1 MPLKLCIERFMPKI
15 GKCILAGA
23 GPGDVGLVTLK
34 TKEAVEQAD
43 VIVYDYLSNPE
54 ILSWSRPAAEIIYA
68 GKQAGAHTL
77 SQTEINDLILQRAKE
92 GKLVVR
98 LKGGDPFV
106 FGRGA
111 EEAEILAQAG
121 VPFEIVP
128 GITSAIAV
136 PAYAGIPVTQRG
148 VTSSFTVFTGHED
161 PTKEG
166 SAIDYA
172 ALVQSR
178 GTLVMLMG
186 AGRLSKVV
194 GELRTNGASPSMPVA
209 LVRWGTTGRQ
219 ETLVGQLQNIE
230 ELALDVEPPV
240 VAVFGDVVTYRQRL
254 KWFEDRPLFG
264 RRIVVTRTRQ
274 QAGALSA
281 RLRSLGADVTELPTI
296 KIAPP
301 ENLMEFGEL
310 VRDSFQYDWVV
321 FTSPNGVTAFFDLF
335 FKLYDDARALGN
347 ARIAAIGPGTAKRV
361 KDFHL
366 AVDLQP
372 EEAVAER
379 LVEAFQQHESVEN
392 LKFLLVRAANAR
404 DVLPK
409 RLTQLGAIVDEA
421 IAYRTVPE
429 TDDLTG
435 AKKRFTDEGADLI
448 TFTSSS
454 TVENFVALKLPWP
467 QGIKTASIGPI
478 TSATMNQTGLKVDV
492 EATQHDIDGLVDAIL
507 GLLGR

>member
-1 MPLKLCIERFMPKI
+1 MPKI

-68 GKQAGAHTL
+68 GKQAGAHIL

-121 VPFEIVP
+121 IPFEIVP

-194 GELRTNGASPSMPVA
+194 GELRTNGASPTMPVA
-209 LVRWGTTGRQ
+209 LVRWGTTERQ

-321 FTSPNGVTAFFDLF
+321 FTSPNGVAAFFDLF

-429 TDDLTG
+429 TDDITG

-467 QGIKTASIGPI
+467 KGIKTASIGPI
-478 TSATMNQTGLKVDV
+478 TSATMQQAGLKVDV

-507 GLLGR
+507 ELLGR

>member
-1 MPLKLCIERFMPKI
+1 MAKI

-23 GPGDVGLVTLK
+23 GPGDIGLVTLR

-43 VIVYDYLSNPE
+43 VVVYDYLCNPE
-54 ILSWSRPAAEIIYA
+54 ILNWTRPDAEIIYA
-68 GKQAGAHTL
+68 GKQAAAHTL
-77 SQTEINDLILQRAKE
+77 SQGEINDLIANRARE
-92 GKLVVR
+92 GKVVVR

-111 EEAEILAQAG
+111 EEAEVLAAAG
-121 VPFEIVP
+121 IPFEIVP

-136 PAYAGIPVTQRG
+136 PSYAGIPVTHRD

-161 PTKEG
+161 PNKEG

-172 ALVQSR
+172 ALVQGG

-186 AGRLSKVV
+186 AARLSKVV
-194 GELRTNGASPSMPVA
+194 AELRAHGASPTMPVA

-219 ETLVGQLQNIE
+219 ETIVGKLDNIE
-230 ELALDVEPPV
+230 EVGIDIEPPV
-240 VAVFGDVVTYRQRL
+240 VAVFGDVVSYRQRL

-274 QAGALSA
+274 QAGILSA
-281 RLRSLGADVTELPTI
+281 RLRSLGADVAELPTI
-296 KIAPP
+296 KIVPP

-321 FTSPNGVTAFFDLF
+321 FTSPNGVTAFFDLY
-335 FKLYDDARALGN
+335 FKIYDDARSLGN

-372 EEAVAER
+372 EESVAER

-392 LKFLLVRAANAR
+392 LRFLLVRAANAR

-429 TDDLTG
+429 NDDITG
-435 AKKRFTDEGADLI
+435 ARKRFTDEGADLI

-454 TVENFVALKLPWP
+454 TVENFLALKFPWP
-467 QGIKTASIGPI
+467 KGIKTASIGPI
-478 TSATMNQTGLKVDV
+478 TSGTMQQAGLEVDV
-492 EATQHDIDGLVDAIL
+492 EATQHDIDGLVEAIV

>member
-1 MPLKLCIERFMPKI
+1 MPKR

-23 GPGDVGLVTLK
+23 GPGDIGLVTLR
-34 TKEAVEQAD
+34 TKEAVEHAD
-43 VIVYDYLSNPE
+43 VVIYDYLCNPE
-54 ILSWSRPAAEIIYA
+54 ILSWARPGAEIIYA
-68 GKQAGAHTL
+68 GKQAAAHTL
-77 SQTEINDLILQRAKE
+77 SQTEINELILQRAKE
-92 GKLVVR
+92 GKLIVR

-111 EEAEILAQAG
+111 EEAEILAEAG
-121 VPFEIVP
+121 IPFEIVP
-128 GITSAIAV
+128 GISSAIAV
-136 PAYAGIPVTQRG
+136 PAYAGIPVTHRE
-148 VTSSFTVFTGHED
+148 VNSSFTVFTGHED
-161 PTKEG
+161 PAKEE
-166 SAIDYA
+166 SLIDYA

-186 AGRLSKVV
+186 AARLSKVI
-194 GELRTNGASPSMPVA
+194 GALRAHGASPTMPVA

-230 ELALDVEPPV
+230 EVALDIEPPV
-240 VAVFGDVVTYRQRL
+240 VAVFGDVVSYRQRL

-264 RRIVVTRTRQ
+264 RRIIVTRTRQ

-281 RLRSLGADVTELPTI
+281 RLRLLGADVTELPTI
-296 KIAPP
+296 KVVPP
-301 ENLMEFGEL
+301 ENLMDFGEL

-335 FKLYDDARALGN
+335 FKLYNDARALGS

-361 KDFHL
+361 KDFYL

-372 EEAVAER
+372 EESVAER
-379 LVEAFQQHESVEN
+379 LVEAFQRHESVEN

-409 RLTQLGAIVDEA
+409 SLTQLGAIVDEA

-429 TDDLTG
+429 TDDITG

-454 TVENFVALKLPWP
+454 TVENFLAMKLPWP
-467 QGIKTASIGPI
+467 KGIKTASIGPI
-478 TSATMNQTGLKVDV
+478 TSDTMNQGGLKVDV
-492 EATQHDIDGLVDAIL
+492 EASQHDIDGLVDAIL

>member
-1 MPLKLCIERFMPKI
+1 MPKI

-23 GPGDVGLVTLK
+23 GPGDIGLVTLR

-43 VIVYDYLSNPE
+43 VVIYDYLCNPE
-54 ILSWSRPAAEIIYA
+54 ILNWTRPDAEVVYA
-68 GKQAGAHTL
+68 GKQAAAHTL
-77 SQTEINDLILQRAKE
+77 SQSEINDLIVRRAKE
-92 GKLVVR
+92 SKLVVR

-111 EEAEILAQAG
+111 EEAEVLFEAG
-121 VPFEIVP
+121 IPFEIVP
-128 GITSAIAV
+128 GISSAIAV
-136 PAYAGIPVTQRG
+136 PSYAGIPVTHRD
-148 VTSSFTVFTGHED
+148 VTSAFTVFTGHED
-161 PTKEG
+161 PAKEE

-172 ALVQSR
+172 ALVQGR

-186 AGRLSKVV
+186 VARLSKVV
-194 GELRTNGASPSMPVA
+194 AELRAHGASPTMPVA

-219 ETLVGQLQNIE
+219 ETVVGKLENIE
-230 ELALDVEPPV
+230 EVALDIEPPV
-240 VAVFGDVVTYRQRL
+240 VAVFGDVVSYRQRL

-281 RLRSLGADVTELPTI
+281 QLRSLGADVTELPTI
-296 KIAPP
+296 KIVPP

-321 FTSPNGVTAFFDLF
+321 FTSPNGVTAFFELF
-335 FKLYDDARALGN
+335 FKLYDDARALGS

-379 LVEAFQQHESVEN
+379 LVEAFQRHESVEN

-409 RLTQLGAIVDEA
+409 RLAQMGAIVDEA

-429 TDDLTG
+429 TDDITG
-435 AKKRFTDEGADLI
+435 ARKRFIDEGADLI

-454 TVENFVALKLPWP
+454 TVENFLALKLPWP
-467 QGIKTASIGPI
+467 KGIKTASIGPI
-478 TSATMNQTGLKVDV
+478 TSGTMKDAGLQVDV
-492 EATQHDIDGLVDAIL
+492 EATQHDIDGLVEAIV

>member
-1 MPLKLCIERFMPKI
+1 MPKI

-23 GPGDVGLVTLK
+23 GPGDIGLVTLR
-34 TKEAVEQAD
+34 TKEAIEQAD
-43 VIVYDYLSNPE
+43 VIIYDYLCNPE
-54 ILSWSRPAAEIIYA
+54 ILSWSRPVAEIIYA
-68 GKQAGAHTL
+68 GKQAAAHTL
-77 SQTEINDLILQRAKE
+77 SQTEINELILQRAKE
-92 GKLVVR
+92 GKLIVR

-111 EEAEILAQAG
+111 EEAEILAEAG
-121 VPFEIVP
+121 IPFEIVP
-128 GITSAIAV
+128 GISSAIAV
-136 PAYAGIPVTQRG
+136 PAYAGIPVTHRD
-148 VTSSFTVFTGHED
+148 VNSSFTVFTGHED
-161 PTKEG
+161 PAKEE

-172 ALVQSR
+172 ALVQGR

-186 AGRLSKVV
+186 AARLSKVI
-194 GELRTNGASPSMPVA
+194 GALRGNGASPMMPVA

-230 ELALDVEPPV
+230 EVALDIEPPV
-240 VAVFGDVVTYRQRL
+240 VAVFGDVVSYRQRL

-264 RRIVVTRTRQ
+264 RRIIVTRTRQ

-281 RLRSLGADVTELPTI
+281 RLRLLGADVTELPTI
-296 KIAPP
+296 KVVPP
-301 ENLMEFGEL
+301 ENLMDFGEL

-335 FKLYDDARALGN
+335 FKLYNDARALGS

-361 KDFHL
+361 KDFYL

-372 EEAVAER
+372 EESVAER
-379 LVEAFQQHESVEN
+379 LVEAFQRHESVEN

-409 RLTQLGAIVDEA
+409 SLTQLGAIVDEA

-429 TDDLTG
+429 TDDITG

-454 TVENFVALKLPWP
+454 TVENFLAMKLPWP
-467 QGIKTASIGPI
+467 KGIKTASIGPI
-478 TSATMNQTGLKVDV
+478 TSDTMQQGGLKVDI
-492 EATQHDIDGLVDAIL
+492 EASQHDIDGLIDAIVKF
-507 GLLGR
+507 LGR

>member
-1 MPLKLCIERFMPKI
+1 MPKI

-23 GPGDVGLVTLK
+23 GPGDIGLVTLK
-34 TKEAVEQAD
+34 TKETVEQAD

-54 ILSWSRPAAEIIYA
+54 ILSWSRPDAEIIYA

-121 VPFEIVP
+121 IPFEVVP

-148 VTSSFTVFTGHED
+148 VTSLFTVFTGHED

-230 ELALDVEPPV
+230 ELTLDIEPPV

-274 QAGALSA
+274 QAGALSN

-429 TDDLTG
+429 TDDITG

-454 TVENFVALKLPWP
+454 TVENFVAMKLPWP

-478 TSATMNQTGLKVDV
+478 TSATMRQAGLKIDV
-492 EATQHDIDGLVDAIL
+492 EATQHDIDGLVDAIV

>member
-1 MPLKLCIERFMPKI
+1 MPKI

-23 GPGDVGLVTLK
+23 GPGDIGLVTLR

-43 VIVYDYLSNPE
+43 VVIYDYLCNPE
-54 ILSWSRPAAEIIYA
+54 ILNWARPDAEVVYA
-68 GKQAGAHTL
+68 GKQAAAHTL
-77 SQTEINDLILQRAKE
+77 SQSEINDLIVRRAKE

-111 EEAEILAQAG
+111 EEAEVLFEAG
-121 VPFEIVP
+121 IPFEIVP
-128 GITSAIAV
+128 GISSAIAA
-136 PAYAGIPVTQRG
+136 PSYAGIPVTHRD

-161 PTKEG
+161 SAKEE

-186 AGRLSKVV
+186 AARLSKVV
-194 GELRTNGASPSMPVA
+194 AELRAHGASPTMPVA

-219 ETLVGQLQNIE
+219 ETVVGKLANIE
-230 ELALDVEPPV
+230 EVALDIEPPV
-240 VAVFGDVVTYRQRL
+240 VAIFGDVVSYRQRL

-274 QAGALSA
+274 QAGVLSA
-281 RLRSLGADVTELPTI
+281 QLRSLGADVTELPTI
-296 KIAPP
+296 KIVPP

-321 FTSPNGVTAFFDLF
+321 FTSPNGVTAFFELF
-335 FKLYDDARALGN
+335 FKLYDDARALGS

-379 LVEAFQQHESVEN
+379 LVEAFQRHESVEN

-409 RLTQLGAIVDEA
+409 RLAQMGAIVDEA

-429 TDDLTG
+429 TDDITG
-435 AKKRFTDEGADLI
+435 ARKRFLDEGADLI

-454 TVENFVALKLPWP
+454 TVENFLAIKLPWP
-467 QGIKTASIGPI
+467 KGIKTASIGPI
-478 TSATMNQTGLKVDV
+478 TSGTMKDAGLQVDV
-492 EATQHDIDGLVDAIL
+492 EATQHDIDGLVEAIV

>member
-1 MPLKLCIERFMPKI
+1 MPKI

-23 GPGDVGLVTLK
+23 GPGDVGLVTLR

-43 VIVYDYLSNPE
+43 VVIYDYLCNPE
-54 ILSWSRPAAEIIYA
+54 ILNWARPDAEIVYA
-68 GKQAGAHTL
+68 GKQAAAHTL
-77 SQTEINDLILQRAKE
+77 SQSEINDLIVRRANE

-111 EEAEILAQAG
+111 EEAEVLFEAAI
-121 VPFEIVP
+121 PFEIVP
-128 GITSAIAV
+128 GISSAIAV
-136 PAYAGIPVTQRG
+136 PSYAGIPVTHRD

-161 PTKEG
+161 PIKEE

-172 ALVQSR
+172 ALVQGR

-186 AGRLSKVV
+186 AARLSKVV
-194 GELRTNGASPSMPVA
+194 AELRAHGARPTMPVA

-219 ETLVGQLQNIE
+219 QTVVGKLENIE
-230 ELALDVEPPV
+230 EVALDIEPPV
-240 VAVFGDVVTYRQRL
+240 VAVFGDVVSYRQRL

-281 RLRSLGADVTELPTI
+281 QLRSLGADVTELPTI
-296 KIAPP
+296 KIVPP

-321 FTSPNGVTAFFDLF
+321 FTSPNGVTAFFELF
-335 FKLYDDARALGN
+335 FKLYDDARALGS

-379 LVEAFQQHESVEN
+379 LVEAFQRHESVEN

-409 RLTQLGAIVDEA
+409 RLAQMGAIVDEA

-429 TDDLTG
+429 TDDITG
-435 AKKRFTDEGADLI
+435 ARKRFIDEGADLI

-454 TVENFVALKLPWP
+454 TVENFLAMKLPWP
-467 QGIKTASIGPI
+467 KGIKTASIGPI
-478 TSATMNQTGLKVDV
+478 TSGTMKDAGLQVDV
-492 EATQHDIDGLVDAIL
+492 EATQHDIDGLVEAIV

>member
-1 MPLKLCIERFMPKI
+1 MPKI

-23 GPGDVGLVTLK
+23 GPGDIGLVTLK
-34 TKEAVEQAD
+34 TKEAVEEAD

-54 ILSWSRPAAEIIYA
+54 ILSWSRPDAEIIYA

-92 GKLVVR
+92 GKQVVR

-121 VPFEIVP
+121 IPFEIVP

-136 PAYAGIPVTQRG
+136 PAYAGIPVTERG

-172 ALVQSR
+172 ALVQSQ

-194 GELRTNGASPSMPVA
+194 GELRTNGASPTMPVA

-230 ELALDVEPPV
+230 ELALDIEPPV

-296 KIAPP
+296 KIVPP

-409 RLTQLGAIVDEA
+409 RLTQMGAIVDEA

-429 TDDLTG
+429 TDDMTG
-435 AKKRFTDEGADLI
+435 VKKRFTDEGADLI

-454 TVENFVALKLPWP
+454 TVENFVAMKLPWP
-467 QGIKTASIGPI
+467 PGIKTASIGPI
-478 TSATMNQTGLKVDV
+478 TSATMQQAGLKVDV
-492 EATQHDIDGLVDAIL
+492 EATQHDIDGLVDTIV
-507 GLLGR
+507 GLLGQ

>member
-1 MPLKLCIERFMPKI
+1 MAKI

-23 GPGDVGLVTLK
+23 GPGDIGLVTLR

-43 VIVYDYLSNPE
+43 VIVYDYLCNPE
-54 ILSWSRPAAEIIYA
+54 LLNWTRPDAEIIYA
-68 GKQAGAHTL
+68 GKQAAAHTL
-77 SQTEINDLILQRAKE
+77 SQGEINDLIAQRARD
-92 GKLVVR
+92 GKVVVR

-111 EEAEILAQAG
+111 EEAEVLSAAG
-121 VPFEIVP
+121 IPFEIVP
-128 GITSAIAV
+128 GISSAIAV
-136 PAYAGIPVTQRG
+136 PSYAGIPITHRD

-161 PTKEG
+161 PSKPE

-172 ALVQSR
+172 ALVQSG

-186 AGRLSKVV
+186 AARLSKVV
-194 GELRTNGASPSMPVA
+194 AELRAHGALPTMPVA
-209 LVRWGTTGRQ
+209 LIRWGTTGRQ
-219 ETLVGQLQNIE
+219 ETIVGKLENIE
-230 ELALDVEPPV
+230 EVAINIEPPV
-240 VAVFGDVVTYRQRL
+240 VAVFGDVVSYRQRL

-274 QAGALSA
+274 QAGILSA
-281 RLRSLGADVTELPTI
+281 RLRSLGAEVSELPTI
-296 KIAPP
+296 KIVPP

-310 VRDSFQYDWVV
+310 VRDSYQYDWVV
-321 FTSPNGVTAFFDLF
+321 FTSPNGVAAFFDLF
-335 FKLYDDARALGN
+335 FKLYDDARSLGN

-366 AVDLQP
+366 TVDLQP
-372 EEAVAER
+372 EESVAER
-379 LVEAFQQHESVEN
+379 LVDAFQQHESVEN
-392 LKFLLVRAANAR
+392 LKFLLIRAANAR

-429 TDDLTG
+429 TDDITG
-435 AKKRFTDEGADLI
+435 ARKRFIDEGADLI

-454 TVENFVALKLPWP
+454 TVENFLAMKLPWP
-467 QGIKTASIGPI
+467 KGIKTASIGPI
-478 TSATMNQTGLKVDV
+478 TSGTMQQAGLEVDV
-492 EATQHDIDGLVDAIL
+492 EATQHDIDGIVEAIV

>member
-1 MPLKLCIERFMPKI
+1 MPKI

-23 GPGDVGLVTLK
+23 GPGDIGLVTLR

-54 ILSWSRPAAEIIYA
+54 ILSWSRLDAEILYA
-68 GKQAGAHTL
+68 GKKAGAHTL

-121 VPFEIVP
+121 IPFEIVP

-186 AGRLSKVV
+186 AGRLSKVI
-194 GELRTNGASPSMPVA
+194 GELRTNGASPTMPVA

-219 ETLVGQLQNIE
+219 DTLVGQLQNIE
-230 ELALDVEPPV
+230 ELALDIEPPV
-240 VAVFGDVVTYRQRL
+240 IAVFGDVVTYRQRL

-264 RRIVVTRTRQ
+264 RRLVVTRTRQ
-274 QAGALSA
+274 QASALSA

-421 IAYRTVPE
+421 IAYRTIPE
-429 TDDLTG
+429 TDDMTG

-454 TVENFVALKLPWP
+454 TVENFVAMKLPWP

-478 TSATMNQTGLKVDV
+478 TSATMKQSGLKVDV
-492 EATQHDIDGLVDAIL
+492 EASQHDIDGLVDAIL
-507 GLLGR
+507 QLLGR

>member
-1 MPLKLCIERFMPKI
+1 MAKI

-23 GPGDVGLVTLK
+23 GPGDIGLVTLR

-43 VIVYDYLSNPE
+43 VVVYDYLCNPE
-54 ILSWSRPAAEIIYA
+54 ILNWTRPDAELVYA
-68 GKQAGAHTL
+68 GKQAAAHTL
-77 SQTEINDLILQRAKE
+77 SQGEINDLIADRANG
-92 GKLVVR
+92 GKVVVR

-111 EEAEILAQAG
+111 EEAEVLAAG
-121 VPFEIVP
+121 GIPFEIVP

-136 PAYAGIPVTQRG
+136 PSYAGIPVTHRD

-161 PTKEG
+161 PTKQE

-172 ALVQSR
+172 ALVQGG

-186 AGRLSKVV
+186 AARLSKVV
-194 GELRTNGASPSMPVA
+194 AELRAHGASPTMPVA

-219 ETLVGQLQNIE
+219 ETIVGKLDNIE
-230 ELALDVEPPV
+230 EVAIDIEPPV
-240 VAVFGDVVTYRQRL
+240 VAVFGDVVSYRQRL
-254 KWFEDRPLFG
+254 KWFEDRALFG

-274 QAGALSA
+274 QAGVLSA

-296 KIAPP
+296 KIVPP

-335 FKLYDDARALGN
+335 FKLYDDARSLGN

-372 EEAVAER
+372 EESVAER

-392 LKFLLVRAANAR
+392 LRFLLVRAANAR

-409 RLTQLGAIVDEA
+409 RLTELGAIVDEA

-429 TDDLTG
+429 NDDITG
-435 AKKRFTDEGADLI
+435 ARKRFTDEGADLI

-454 TVENFVALKLPWP
+454 TVENFFAMKFPWP
-467 QGIKTASIGPI
+467 KGIKTASIGPI
-478 TSATMNQTGLKVDV
+478 TSATMQQAGLEVDV
-492 EATQHDIDGLVDAIL
+492 EATQHDIDGLVEAIV

>member
-1 MPLKLCIERFMPKI
+1 MAKI

-23 GPGDVGLVTLK
+23 GPGDIGLVTLQ

-43 VIVYDYLSNPE
+43 VVVYDYLCNPE
-54 ILSWSRPAAEIIYA
+54 ILNWTRPDAEIIYA
-68 GKQAGAHTL
+68 GKQAAAHTL
-77 SQTEINDLILQRAKE
+77 SQGEINDLIANRARE
-92 GKLVVR
+92 GKVVVR

-111 EEAEILAQAG
+111 EEAEVLSAAG
-121 VPFEIVP
+121 IPFEIVP
-128 GITSAIAV
+128 GISSAIAV
-136 PAYAGIPVTQRG
+136 PSYAGIPITHRD

-161 PTKEG
+161 PSKPE

-172 ALVQSR
+172 ALVQSG

-186 AGRLSKVV
+186 AARLSKVV
-194 GELRTNGASPSMPVA
+194 AELRAHGALPTMPVA
-209 LVRWGTTGRQ
+209 LIRWGTTGRQ
-219 ETLVGQLQNIE
+219 ETIVGKLENIE
-230 ELALDVEPPV
+230 EVAINIEPPV
-240 VAVFGDVVTYRQRL
+240 VAVFGDVVSYRQRL

-274 QAGALSA
+274 QAGILSA
-281 RLRSLGADVTELPTI
+281 RLRSLGAEVSELPTI
-296 KIAPP
+296 KIVPP

-310 VRDSFQYDWVV
+310 VRDSYQYDWVV
-321 FTSPNGVTAFFDLF
+321 FTSPNGVAAFFDLF
-335 FKLYDDARALGN
+335 FKLYDDARSLGN

-366 AVDLQP
+366 TVDLQP
-372 EEAVAER
+372 EESVAER
-379 LVEAFQQHESVEN
+379 LVDAFQQHESVEN
-392 LKFLLVRAANAR
+392 LRFLLVRAANAR

-429 TDDLTG
+429 TDDITG
-435 AKKRFTDEGADLI
+435 ARKRFIDEGADLI

-454 TVENFVALKLPWP
+454 TVENFLAMKLPWP
-467 QGIKTASIGPI
+467 KGIKTASIGPI
-478 TSATMNQTGLKVDV
+478 TSGTMQQAGLEVDV
-492 EATQHDIDGLVDAIL
+492 EATQHDIDGIVEAIV

>member
-1 MPLKLCIERFMPKI
+1 MPKI

-23 GPGDVGLVTLK
+23 GPGDIGLVTLR

-54 ILSWSRPAAEIIYA
+54 ILSWSRLDAEILYA
-68 GKQAGAHTL
+68 GKKAGAHTL

-121 VPFEIVP
+121 IPFEIVP

-186 AGRLSKVV
+186 TGRLSKVI
-194 GELRTNGASPSMPVA
+194 GELRTNGASPTMPVA

-230 ELALDVEPPV
+230 ELALDIEPPV
-240 VAVFGDVVTYRQRL
+240 IAVFGDVVTYRQRL

-264 RRIVVTRTRQ
+264 RRLVVTRTRQ
-274 QAGALSA
+274 QASALSA

-429 TDDLTG
+429 TDDITG

-454 TVENFVALKLPWP
+454 TVENFVAMKLPWP

-478 TSATMNQTGLKVDV
+478 TSATMKQSGLKVDV
-492 EATQHDIDGLVDAIL
+492 EASQHDIDGLVDAIL
-507 GLLGR
+507 QLLGR

>member
-1 MPLKLCIERFMPKI
+1 MSKI

-23 GPGDVGLVTLK
+23 GPGDIGLVTLR

-121 VPFEIVP
+121 IPFEIVP

-166 SAIDYA
+166 SAIDYS
-172 ALVQSR
+172 ALIQSR

-194 GELRTNGASPSMPVA
+194 GELRTNEASPTMPVA

-230 ELALDVEPPV
+230 ELALDIEPPV

-296 KIAPP
+296 KIVPP

-429 TDDLTG
+429 TDDITG

-454 TVENFVALKLPWP
+454 TVENFVAMKLPWP

-478 TSATMNQTGLKVDV
+478 TSATMQQAGLKIDV
-492 EATQHDIDGLVDAIL
+492 EATQHDIDGLVDAIV
-507 GLLGR
+507 GFLGR

>member
-1 MPLKLCIERFMPKI
+1 MPKI

-23 GPGDVGLVTLK
+23 GPGDIGLVTLR

-43 VIVYDYLSNPE
+43 VVIYDYLCNPE
-54 ILSWSRPAAEIIYA
+54 ILNWARPDAEIVYA
-68 GKQAGAHTL
+68 GKQAAAHTL
-77 SQTEINDLILQRAKE
+77 SQSEINDLIVRRAKE

-111 EEAEILAQAG
+111 EEAEVLFEAG
-121 VPFEIVP
+121 IPFDIVP
-128 GITSAIAV
+128 GISSAIAV
-136 PAYAGIPVTQRG
+136 PSYAGIPITHRD

-161 PTKEG
+161 PAKEE

-172 ALVQSR
+172 ALVRVR

-186 AGRLSKVV
+186 AARLSKVV
-194 GELRTNGASPSMPVA
+194 AELRAHGASPTMPVA

-219 ETLVGQLQNIE
+219 ETVVGKLDDIGE
-230 ELALDVEPPV
+230 IALDIEPPV
-240 VAVFGDVVTYRQRL
+240 VAVFGDVVSYRQRL

-274 QAGALSA
+274 QAGVLSA
-281 RLRSLGADVTELPTI
+281 QLRSLGADVTELPAI
-296 KIAPP
+296 KIVPP

-321 FTSPNGVTAFFDLF
+321 FTSPNGVTAFFELF
-335 FKLYDDARALGN
+335 FKLYDDARALGS

-379 LVEAFQQHESVEN
+379 LVEAFQRHESVEN

-409 RLTQLGAIVDEA
+409 RLAQMGAIVDEA

-429 TDDLTG
+429 TDDITG
-435 AKKRFTDEGADLI
+435 ARTRFIDEGADLI

-454 TVENFVALKLPWP
+454 TVENFLAMKLPWP
-467 QGIKTASIGPI
+467 KGIKTASIGPI
-478 TSATMNQTGLKVDV
+478 TSGTMKDAGLRVDV
-492 EATQHDIDGLVDAIL
+492 EATQHDIDGLVEAIV

>member
-1 MPLKLCIERFMPKI
+1 MAKI

-23 GPGDVGLVTLK
+23 GPGDIGLVTLR

-43 VIVYDYLSNPE
+43 VVVYDYLCNPE
-54 ILSWSRPAAEIIYA
+54 ILNWTRPDAEIIYA
-68 GKQAGAHTL
+68 GKQAAAHTL
-77 SQTEINDLILQRAKE
+77 SQSEINDLIAQRAKE
-92 GKLVVR
+92 GKVVVR

-111 EEAEILAQAG
+111 EEAEVLAAAG
-121 VPFEIVP
+121 IPFEIVP

-136 PAYAGIPVTQRG
+136 PSYAGIPVTHRD

-161 PTKEG
+161 PTKEE

-172 ALVQSR
+172 ALVQGG

-186 AGRLSKVV
+186 AARLSKVV
-194 GELRTNGASPSMPVA
+194 AELRAHGASPTMPVA

-219 ETLVGQLQNIE
+219 ETIVGKLDNIQE
-230 ELALDVEPPV
+230 VAIDIEPPV
-240 VAVFGDVVTYRQRL
+240 VAVFGKVVSYRQRL

-281 RLRSLGADVTELPTI
+281 RLRSLGAEVTELPTI
-296 KIAPP
+296 KIVPP

-335 FKLYDDARALGN
+335 FKLYDDARSLGN

-372 EEAVAER
+372 EEYVAER
-379 LVEAFQQHESVEN
+379 LADAIQRHESVEN
-392 LKFLLVRAANAR
+392 LRFLVVRAANAR

-429 TDDLTG
+429 NDDITG
-435 AKKRFTDEGADLI
+435 ARKRFTDEGADLI

-454 TVENFVALKLPWP
+454 TVENFLAMKLPWP
-467 QGIKTASIGPI
+467 KGIKTASIGPI
-478 TSATMNQTGLKVDV
+478 TSGTMQQAGLEVDV
-492 EATQHDIDGLVDAIL
+492 EATQHDIDGLVEAIV

>member
-1 MPLKLCIERFMPKI
+1 MPKI

-23 GPGDVGLVTLK
+23 GPGDIGLVTLR

-43 VIVYDYLSNPE
+43 VVIYDYLCSPE
-54 ILSWSRPAAEIIYA
+54 ILNWARPDAEIVYA
-68 GKQAGAHTL
+68 GKQAAAHTL
-77 SQTEINDLILQRAKE
+77 SQSEINDLIVRRAKE

-111 EEAEILAQAG
+111 EEAEVLFEAG
-121 VPFEIVP
+121 IPFEIVP
-128 GITSAIAV
+128 GISSAIAV
-136 PAYAGIPVTQRG
+136 PSYAGIPITHRD

-161 PTKEG
+161 PAKEE

-186 AGRLSKVV
+186 AARLSKVV
-194 GELRTNGASPSMPVA
+194 AELRAHGASPTMPVA

-219 ETLVGQLQNIE
+219 ETVVGKLDNIGE
-230 ELALDVEPPV
+230 IALDIEPPV
-240 VAVFGDVVTYRQRL
+240 VAVFGDVVSYRQRL

-274 QAGALSA
+274 QAGVLSA
-281 RLRSLGADVTELPTI
+281 HLRSLGADVTELPTI
-296 KIAPP
+296 KIVPP

-321 FTSPNGVTAFFDLF
+321 FTSPNGVTAFFELF
-335 FKLYDDARALGN
+335 FKLYDDARALGS

-379 LVEAFQQHESVEN
+379 LVEAFQRHESVEN
-392 LKFLLVRAANAR
+392 LKFLLLRAANAR

-409 RLTQLGAIVDEA
+409 RLAQMGAIVDEA

-429 TDDLTG
+429 TDDITG
-435 AKKRFTDEGADLI
+435 ARTRFIDEGADLI

-454 TVENFVALKLPWP
+454 TVENFLAMKLPWP
-467 QGIKTASIGPI
+467 PKGIKTASIGPI
-478 TSATMNQTGLKVDV
+478 TSGTMEDAGLRVDV
-492 EATQHDIDGLVDAIL
+492 EATQHDIDGLVEAIV

>member
-1 MPLKLCIERFMPKI
+1 MPKI

-23 GPGDVGLVTLK
+23 GPGDIGLVTLR

-43 VIVYDYLSNPE
+43 VVIYDYLCNPE
-54 ILSWSRPAAEIIYA
+54 ILNWARPDAEIVYA
-68 GKQAGAHTL
+68 GKQAAAHTL
-77 SQTEINDLILQRAKE
+77 SQSEINDSIVRRAKD

-111 EEAEILAQAG
+111 EEAEVLAEAG
-121 VPFEIVP
+121 IPFEIVP

-136 PAYAGIPVTQRG
+136 PAYAGIPVTHRN
-148 VTSSFTVFTGHED
+148 VTSLFTVFTGHED
-161 PTKEG
+161 PTKEE

-172 ALVQSR
+172 ALVQGR

-186 AGRLSKVV
+186 AARLSKVV
-194 GELRTNGASPSMPVA
+194 GELRAHGASPTMPVA

-219 ETLVGQLQNIE
+219 ETVAGKLDNIE
-230 ELALDVEPPV
+230 EVALDIEPPV
-240 VAVFGDVVTYRQRL
+240 VAVFGDVVSYRQRL

-264 RRIVVTRTRQ
+264 RRIVVTRTRH
-274 QAGALSA
+274 QAGALST

-296 KIAPP
+296 KIIPP

-321 FTSPNGVTAFFDLF
+321 FTSPNGVIAFFDLF
-335 FKLYDDARALGN
+335 FKLYDDARSLGN

-366 AVDLQP
+366 TVDLQP

-379 LVEAFQQHESVEN
+379 LVEAFQRHESVEN

-409 RLTQLGAIVDEA
+409 RLTQMGAIVDEA

-429 TDDLTG
+429 IDDITG
-435 AKKRFTDEGADLI
+435 ARKRFIDEGADLI

-454 TVENFVALKLPWP
+454 TVENFVAMKLPWP
-467 QGIKTASIGPI
+467 KGIKTASIGPI
-478 TSATMNQTGLKVDV
+478 TSGTMKEAGLPIHV
-492 EATQHDIDGLVDAIL
+492 EATQHDIDGLVEAIL

>member
-1 MPLKLCIERFMPKI
+1 MPKI

-23 GPGDVGLVTLK
+23 GPGDIGLVTLR

-54 ILSWSRPAAEIIYA
+54 ILSWSRPDAEIIYA

-92 GKLVVR
+92 DKLVVR

-121 VPFEIVP
+121 IPFEIVP

-136 PAYAGIPVTQRG
+136 PAYAGIPITQRG

-166 SAIDYA
+166 SAVDYA

-194 GELRTNGASPSMPVA
+194 GELRTNGASPNMPVA

-230 ELALDVEPPV
+230 ELTLDIEPPV

-254 KWFEDRPLFG
+254 KWLEDRPLFG

-296 KIAPP
+296 RIAPP

-379 LVEAFQQHESVEN
+379 LVEALQQHESVEN

-409 RLTQLGAIVDEA
+409 RLTQMGAIVDEA

-429 TDDLTG
+429 TDDTTG

-454 TVENFVALKLPWP
+454 TVENFVAMKLPWP

-478 TSATMNQTGLKVDV
+478 TSATMKQAGLKVDV

-507 GLLGR
+507 RLLGR

>member
-1 MPLKLCIERFMPKI
+1 MAKI

-23 GPGDVGLVTLK
+23 GPGDIGLVTLR

-43 VIVYDYLSNPE
+43 VVVYDYLCNPE
-54 ILSWSRPAAEIIYA
+54 ILNWTRPDAELVYA
-68 GKQAGAHTL
+68 GKQAAAHTL
-77 SQTEINDLILQRAKE
+77 SQGEINDLIADRANG
-92 GKLVVR
+92 GKVVVR

-111 EEAEILAQAG
+111 EEAEVLAAG
-121 VPFEIVP
+121 GIPFEIVP

-136 PAYAGIPVTQRG
+136 PSYAGIPVTHRD

-161 PTKEG
+161 PTKQE

-172 ALVQSR
+172 ALVQGG

-186 AGRLSKVV
+186 AARLSKVV
-194 GELRTNGASPSMPVA
+194 AELRAHGASPTMPVA

-219 ETLVGQLQNIE
+219 ETIVGKLDNIE
-230 ELALDVEPPV
+230 EVAIDIEPPV
-240 VAVFGDVVTYRQRL
+240 VAVFGDVVSYRQRL
-254 KWFEDRPLFG
+254 KWFEDRALFG

-274 QAGALSA
+274 QAGVLSA

-296 KIAPP
+296 KIVPP

-335 FKLYDDARALGN
+335 FKLYDDARSLGN

-372 EEAVAER
+372 EESVAER

-392 LKFLLVRAANAR
+392 LRFLLVRAANAR

-409 RLTQLGAIVDEA
+409 RLTELGAIVDEA

-429 TDDLTG
+429 NDDITG
-435 AKKRFTDEGADLI
+435 ARKRFTDEGADLI

-454 TVENFVALKLPWP
+454 TVENFLAMKFPWP
-467 QGIKTASIGPI
+467 KGIKTASIGPI
-478 TSATMNQTGLKVDV
+478 TSATMQQAGLEVDV
-492 EATQHDIDGLVDAIL
+492 EATQHDIDGLVEAIV

>member
-1 MPLKLCIERFMPKI
+1 MSKT
-15 GKCILAGA
+15 GKCVLAGA
-23 GPGDVGLVTLK
+23 GPGDIGLVTLR

-43 VIVYDYLSNPE
+43 VVVYDYLCNPE
-54 ILSWSRPAAEIIYA
+54 ILSWARPDAEIIYA
-68 GKQAGAHTL
+68 GKQAAAHTL
-77 SQTEINDLILQRAKE
+77 SQTEINDLILQRAKD
-92 GKLVVR
+92 GKSVVR

-111 EEAEILAQAG
+111 EEAEILSQAG
-121 VPFEIVP
+121 IPFEIVP

-136 PAYAGIPVTQRG
+136 PTYAGIPVTHRD
-148 VTSSFTVFTGHED
+148 VNSSFTVFTGHED
-161 PTKEG
+161 PTKEESG
-166 SAIDYA
+166 IDYA

-186 AGRLSKVV
+186 AARLSKVV
-194 GELRTNGASPSMPVA
+194 GELRSNGANPAMPVA

-219 ETLVGQLQNIE
+219 ETVVGQLNNIQE
-230 ELALDVEPPV
+230 VALDIEPPV
-240 VAVFGDVVTYRQRL
+240 VAVFGDVVAYRQRL

-274 QAGALSA
+274 QAGALST
-281 RLRSLGADVTELPTI
+281 RLRALGADVSELPTI
-296 KIAPP
+296 KIVPP

-321 FTSPNGVTAFFDLF
+321 FTSPNGVNAFFDLF
-335 FKLYDDARALGN
+335 FKLYDDARALGS

-361 KDFHL
+361 KDLHL

-392 LKFLLVRAANAR
+392 LRFLLVRAANAR

-409 RLTQLGAIVDEA
+409 SLTQLGAIVDEA
-421 IAYRTVPE
+421 IAYRTLPE
-429 TDDLTG
+429 TDDITG

-454 TVENFVALKLPWP
+454 TVENFLAMKLPWP
-467 QGIKTASIGPI
+467 KVIKTASIGPI
-478 TSATMNQTGLKVDV
+478 TSTTMREAGLKVDV
-492 EATQHDIDGLVDAIL
+492 EATQHDIDGLVDAIV

>member
-1 MPLKLCIERFMPKI
+1 MPKI

-23 GPGDVGLVTLK
+23 GPGDIGLVTLR

-54 ILSWSRPAAEIIYA
+54 ILSWSRPDAEIIYA
-68 GKQAGAHTL
+68 GKQSGAHTL
-77 SQTEINDLILQRAKE
+77 SQTEINELILERAKE
-92 GKLVVR
+92 GKLAVR

-111 EEAEILAQAG
+111 EEAEILARAG
-121 VPFEIVP
+121 IPFEIVP

-172 ALVQSR
+172 ALIQSR

-194 GELRTNGASPSMPVA
+194 GELRANGAAPTMPVA

-230 ELALDVEPPV
+230 ELTLDIEPPV

-281 RLRSLGADVTELPTI
+281 RLRSLGADVSELPTI
-296 KIAPP
+296 KIIPP

-409 RLTQLGAIVDEA
+409 RLTQMGAIVDEA

-429 TDDLTG
+429 TDDMTG
-435 AKKRFTDEGADLI
+435 AKKRFTDDGADLI

-454 TVENFVALKLPWP
+454 TVENFAAMKLPWP

-478 TSATMNQTGLKVDV
+478 TSATMQQAGLKVDV